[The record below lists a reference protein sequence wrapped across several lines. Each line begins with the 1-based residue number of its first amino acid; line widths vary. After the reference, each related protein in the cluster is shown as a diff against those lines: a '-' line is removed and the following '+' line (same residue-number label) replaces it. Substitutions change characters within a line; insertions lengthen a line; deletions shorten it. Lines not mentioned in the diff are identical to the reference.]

1 MATDYWASSHN
12 KKWVVD
18 RLALFTS
25 RAEDLRFTTPE
36 HLAFLHIFFANLIF
50 KIGKRL
56 HFRQRVIA
64 TATVFFRRFY
74 LKNHLCDTEPYIVL
88 VACCYLAGKA
98 EELPAH
104 IKNVINIA
112 NTVFGE
118 LGVWPAPLDNHRLAE
133 MEFYLVDELECDLT
147 VFHPYRSL
155 LALCGKETDEAGM
168 GGPGHT
174 GQETAPD
181 LGVGVI
187 SGERYWGTG
196 AGKLLLDDRTLQL
209 AWLIIN
215 DTYRTDVCLLYPPFL
230 IAIAAIYLSLV
241 NHDRISKAHGSPDDP
256 QTQDASDQLQI
267 SASTPMVTSP
277 SLVASTPKAPT
288 APLGPD
294 PITFLANLNVS
305 MATVAAIAQEMLS
318 FYTLSARY
326 VDDSGNGGANA
337 AQRQRS
343 TDNDVQMSDGTSEST
358 IGEKVR
364 ARQLVEVLRR
374 MRTEKERE
382 SEGASINSVGPLMS
396 PTASVGVQGKTG
408 GAGRGGQPVNKR
420 LERAQAVG

>member
-1 MATDYWASSHN
+1 
-12 KKWVVD
+12 
-18 RLALFTS
+18 
-25 RAEDLRFTTPE
+25 
-36 HLAFLHIFFANLIF
+36 
-50 KIGKRL
+50 
-56 HFRQRVIA
+56 
-64 TATVFFRRFY
+64 
-74 LKNHLCDTEPYIVL
+74 
-88 VACCYLAGKA
+88 
-98 EELPAH
+98 
-104 IKNVINIA
+104 
-112 NTVFGE
+112 
-118 LGVWPAPLDNHRLAE
+118 